1 MTHQENQNLRD
12 MGLTP
17 VQIARTKK
25 ALKGFSINSTSGT
38 TVTQSIPLPGTA
50 KYLLGIK
57 TFNKTANSAAPLT
70 QLNSFDLILNNEKI
84 IDNINCGFTETFFGG
99 NGDNEGYVEV
109 FRVLTG
115 KDVLN
120 INLTAAAG
128 GADQVNFIVFYAL

>member
-12 MGLTP
+12 IGLTP
-17 VQIARTKK
+17 VQISRLKK
-25 ALKGFSINSTSGT
+25 ALKGFSIASTSAT

-57 TFNKTANSAAPLT
+57 TFNKSVTSATPLT
-70 QLNSFDLILNNEKI
+70 ALNSFDVILNNEKI
-84 IDNINCGFTETFFGG
+84 LDQVNCAFTETYYGG
-99 NGDNEGYVEV
+99 NGNNEGYLET

-120 INLTAAAG
+120 INLSAQASG
-128 GADQVNFIVFYAL
+128 GDTVNFIVYYAL